1 MILLQKLVVEIIKFF
16 DQNVTNASER
26 AVVEQ
31 LKSCSLRNE
40 DFVSPKVKKIPKER
54 ALKEALSTMSEAGLK
69 NIRECI
75 WEAYSEIQWNI
86 DSGLFYE
93 KDSGIGQQYLNGN
106 MHTEFIGSKNGA
118 FKSDELRLGLF
129 LLEPN
134 IFYQD
139 HKHEAP
145 ELYLNLTKGTEW
157 RFEKTP
163 WQEKD
168 SGSIIYNEPFRVHAI
183 KTNRLPFL
191 SVWCW
196 PKNSV
201 KKCIVVP
208 QCQLNEIDRK

>member
-1 MILLQKLVVEIIKFF
+1 MILIKKLVIEIINFF
-16 DQNVTNASER
+16 EQNVTHAHER
-26 AVVEQ
+26 SVVEQ
-31 LKSCSLRNE
+31 LKSVALRHEN
-40 DFVSPKVKKIPKER
+40 FVSLKVKKIPKER
-54 ALKEALSTMSEAGLK
+54 ALKNALSTISDSSLK

-75 WEAYSEIQWNI
+75 YKAYSEIQWNI

-106 MHTEFIGSKNGA
+106 MHTEFIGPENGA

-145 ELYLNLTKGTEW
+145 ELYLNLTNCTEW
-157 RFEKTP
+157 RFEGMP

-168 SGSIIYNEPFRVHAI
+168 SGSIIYNEPFRVHAM
-183 KTNRLPFL
+183 KTNKLPFL

-196 PKNSV
+196 PNNSK

-208 QCQLNEIDRK
+208 RCP

>member
-1 MILLQKLVVEIIKFF
+1 MILLQRLVIEIINFF
-16 DQNVTNASER
+16 EQNVTNASER
-26 AVVEQ
+26 GVVDH
-31 LKSCSLRNE
+31 LKSISLNHE
-40 DFVSPKVKKIPKER
+40 NFVSLEMQKIPKEI
-54 ALKEALSTMSEAGLK
+54 ALKKALLTISDSSLK

-75 WEAYSEIQWNI
+75 YKAYSEIQWNI

-93 KDSGIGQQYLNGN
+93 NDSGIGQEYLNGN
-106 MHTEFIGSKNGA
+106 MHTEFIGPKKGA

-134 IFYQD
+134 TFYPD

-157 RFEKTP
+157 RFEGMS

-168 SGSIIYNEPFRVHAI
+168 SGSIIYNEPFCVHAI
-183 KTNRLPFL
+183 KTSSLPFL

-196 PKNSV
+196 PKNSI

-208 QCQLNEIDRK
+208 QRP

>member
-31 LKSCSLRNE
+31 LKSVSLRNE

-106 MHTEFIGSKNGA
+106 MHTEFIGSKHGA

-208 QCQLNEIDRK
+208 QCQLNEFDRK